1 MTILDD
7 PEDRVDLRSQTMEEE
22 NRKHKRKGKGEGE
35 EKKRRTV
42 LTYDSWWSR
51 S

>member
-35 EKKRRTV
+35 KKKEDRLNVRLLV
-42 LTYDSWWSR
+42 E
-51 S
+51 